1 MNFKIIKKTGICLL
15 VCILLCGQA
24 FAASASL
31 KLSGDK
37 SVKKGD
43 TFVVKVEFSG
53 DNIARNVS
61 ELKYDTDQ
69 LEYIA
74 GGSSQGDSGVVSLNG
89 YSDETGNI
97 NFKLKFKAVSSGKAT
112 LSLNTIEAYNG
123 DEDAVSVGDKSYT
136 VSVAKAS
143 SSSSSSNGSDK
154 ESVDETDNPDE
165 DVTTEDVDP
174 SVEDKIENHKDT
186 PKSTM
191 TFYIVIIAALAVVL
205 AIVVVVTSKKRKQK
219 KNNK

>member
-15 VCILLCGQA
+15 VCLLLCGQA

-53 DNIARNVS
+53 DNIARSVS

-69 LEYIA
+69 LEYIS
-74 GGSSQGDSGVVSLNG
+74 GGNSQGNGGVVSLNG

-123 DEDAVSVGDKSYT
+123 DEDAVSVEDKSYT
-136 VSVAKAS
+136 VSVAK
-143 SSSSSSNGSDK
+143 SSSSNGSDK

-165 DVTTEDVDP
+165 DVTTENVDP

-191 TFYIVIIAALAVVL
+191 TFYIAIIAALAVVL
-205 AIVVVVTSKKRKQK
+205 VIVVVVTSKKRKQK

>member
-15 VCILLCGQA
+15 VCLLLCGQA

-43 TFVVKVEFSG
+43 TFVVKVEFFG

-69 LEYIA
+69 LEYIS

-97 NFKLKFKAVSSGKAT
+97 NFNLKFKAVSSGKAT

-136 VSVAKAS
+136 VSVAKG
-143 SSSSSSNGSDK
+143 SSSSSNGGDK

-165 DVTTEDVDP
+165 DITTENVDP
-174 SVEDKIENHKDT
+174 SVEDKIDNHKDT

-191 TFYIVIIAALAVVL
+191 TFYIAIIAALAVVL
-205 AIVVVVTSKKRKQK
+205 TIVVVFTSKKRKQK
-219 KNNK
+219 KNK